1 MTRSEQWTGLL
12 LLFFASIP
20 PLIYPVAQA
29 GYASMADLGIWA
41 LLPSVVIFLMLAL
54 RAEFGGMDALM
65 NRVLVGAAAGLLAT
79 SGLEIVRSISFHFG
93 GMPGSLP
100 ELLGVLLTGR
110 IMEGPDG
117 LSDLAGYAYHY
128 WNGLCF
134 GVIYSVLF
142 GHRHPLWGVVYG
154 VVIGVIFLASPAVSA
169 MGIGFMGREMPSM
182 PMTVILAHLVFGTI
196 LGVLARRWLWKD
208 QGFLLALPKDG
219 EKAVKRSGK
228 TSLGPWTDL

>member
-1 MTRSEQWTGLL
+1 MTRSEQVTGLFFL
-12 LLFFASIP
+12 LFASIP

-29 GYASMADLGIWA
+29 GYASMADLGIRV
-41 LLPSVVIFLMLAL
+41 LLPSVVFFLLL
-54 RAEFGGMDALM
+54 VVRTEFLGMDALM

-134 GVIYSVLF
+134 GVIYCVLL
-142 GHRHPLWGVVYG
+142 GRRLPLWGVIYG
-154 VVIGVIFLASPAVSA
+154 VVIGVIFLASQAVSA

-208 QGFLLALPKDG
+208 QGFLLAPPGGG